1 MKLIADI
8 QGDIRAMMK
17 EELEAA
23 ERAVTA
29 GVSEAASGLQTAW
42 RGQIT
47 RAALGQGLANSIR
60 KKLYPT
66 SGASIR
72 AAAVIYSNASKVVD
86 AFDRGALIRTKSGF
100 WLAIPTAA
108 AGKNGIGN
116 KRITPGGWEQRTG
129 QRLRF
134 VFRRGQPSLLVAEA
148 RLNSKGS
155 AVVSRSKTGR
165 GLATVPIFILVPQ
178 VKLPK
183 RLSLE
188 LPAREA
194 EAKLPRLIA
203 ANWEEG
209 QLDCR

>member
-1 MKLIADI
+1 MKLLADI

-17 EELEAA
+17 QELGGA

-47 RAALGQGLANSIR
+47 GAALGQGLANSIR
-60 KKLYPT
+60 KTLYPT

-72 AAAVIYSNASKVVD
+72 AAAVVYSNASKVVD
-86 AFDRGALIRTKSGF
+86 AFDRGVLIRAKNGF

-108 AGKNGIGN
+108 AGKKGVGN

-134 VFRRGQPSLLVAEA
+134 IYRRGQPSLLVAET
-148 RLNSKGS
+148 RLNSKGR
-155 AVVSRSKTGR
+155 AVVSKSKTGR

-188 LPAREA
+188 GPAREA
-194 EAKLPRLIA
+194 EASLPGLIL
-203 ANWEEG
+203 ANWREV
-209 QLDCR
+209 

>member
-1 MKLIADI
+1 VKLLAGI
-8 QGDIRAMMK
+8 QGDLRAMMQA
-17 EELEAA
+17 EVEAA

-29 GVSEAASGLQTAW
+29 GVSEAASGLQQDW

-47 RAALGQGLANSIR
+47 GAALGRGLANSIR
-60 KKLYPT
+60 KKMYPT
-66 SGASIR
+66 TGVSIR
-72 AAAVIYSNASKVVD
+72 AAAVVYSNASNVVD
-86 AFDRGALIRTKSGF
+86 AFDRGALIRSKNGF

-108 AGKNGIGN
+108 AGKKGVGN

-134 VFRRGQPSLLVAEA
+134 VFRRGQPSLLVAET
-148 RLNSKGS
+148 RLNSKGR

-183 RLSLE
+183 RLDFARDAARAHDAV
-188 LPAREA
+188 PA
-194 EAKLPRLIA
+194 LIVEK
-203 ANWEEG
+203 WSV
-209 QLDCR
+209 L

>member
-1 MKLIADI
+1 MKLLADI
-8 QGDIRAMMK
+8 QGDIRAIMK
-17 EELEAA
+17 QELEVA

-47 RAALGQGLANSIR
+47 GAALGQGLANSIR
-60 KKLYPT
+60 TKVYPT

-72 AAAVIYSNASKVVD
+72 AAAVVYSNASKVVD
-86 AFDRGALIRTKSGF
+86 AFDRGTLIRAKNGF

-108 AGKNGIGN
+108 AGKKGVGN

-134 VFRRGQPSLLVAEA
+134 VYRRGQPSLLVAET
-148 RLNSKGS
+148 RLNSKGR
-155 AVVSRSKTGR
+155 AVVSKSKTGR
-165 GLATVPIFILVPQ
+165 GLATVPIFLLVPQ

-188 LPAREA
+188 GLAREA
-194 EAKLPRLIA
+194 EDRLPGLIV
-203 ANWEEG
+203 ANWREV
-209 QLDCR
+209 

>member
-1 MKLIADI
+1 MRLILEI
-8 QGDIRAMMK
+8 QGDLRAMMRA
-17 EELEAA
+17 ELDAA

-47 RAALGQGLANSIR
+47 GAALGQSLANSVR

-66 SGASIR
+66 SGTSIR
-72 AAAVIYSNASKVVD
+72 AAAVVYSNASKVVD
-86 AFDRGALIRTKSGF
+86 AFDRGAIIRAKDGF

-108 AGKNGIGN
+108 AGQKGIGN

-134 VFRRGQPSLLVAEA
+134 VYRRGQPSLLVAET
-148 RLNSKGS
+148 RLNSKGR
-155 AVVSRSKTGR
+155 AVVSKSKTGR
-165 GLATVPIFILVPQ
+165 GLATVPIFILVLQ

-188 LPAREA
+188 GPAREA
-194 EAKLPRLIA
+194 EERLPGLIVT
-203 ANWEEG
+203 NWLEG
-209 QLDCR
+209 PQR

>member
-1 MKLIADI
+1 VKLLADI

-17 EELEAA
+17 QEMEAA

-47 RAALGQGLANSIR
+47 GAALGQGLANSIR

-72 AAAVIYSNASKVVD
+72 AAAVVYSNASKVVD
-86 AFDRGALIRTKSGF
+86 AFDRGALIRAKNGF

-108 AGKNGIGN
+108 AGKKGTGN
-116 KRITPGGWEQRTG
+116 KRITPGGWEQRSG

-134 VFRRGQPSLLVAEA
+134 VFRRGRPSLLVAETP
-148 RLNSKGS
+148 LNSKGR
-155 AVVSRSKTGR
+155 AVASRSRTGR

-188 LPAREA
+188 GPARVA
-194 EAKLPRLIA
+194 EAKLPGLIL
-203 ANWEEG
+203 ANWSERPQG
-209 QLDCR
+209 

>member
-1 MKLIADI
+1 MKLLADI

-17 EELEAA
+17 QELGAA

-47 RAALGQGLANSIR
+47 GAALGQGLANSIR
-60 KKLYPT
+60 KTLYPT

-72 AAAVIYSNASKVVD
+72 AAAVVYSNASKVVD
-86 AFDRGALIRTKSGF
+86 AFDRGALIRAKNGF

-108 AGKNGIGN
+108 AGKKGVGN

-134 VFRRGQPSLLVAEA
+134 IYRRGQPSLLVAET
-148 RLNSKGS
+148 RLNSKGR
-155 AVVSRSKTGR
+155 AVVSKSKTGR
-165 GLATVPIFILVPQ
+165 GLATVPIFLLVPQ

-183 RLSLE
+183 RLSLDE
-188 LPAREA
+188 PAREA
-194 EAKLPRLIA
+194 EARLLGLIV
-203 ANWEEG
+203 ANWREG
-209 QLDCR
+209 ALG

>member
-1 MKLIADI
+1 VRLIVDI
-8 QGDIRAMMK
+8 QGDIRVMMK
-17 EELEAA
+17 AELEAA

-42 RGQIT
+42 RSQIT
-47 RAALGQGLANSIR
+47 GAALGQNLANSIG
-60 KKLYPT
+60 KKLYRT

-72 AAAVIYSNASKVVD
+72 AAAVVYSNASKVVD
-86 AFDRGALIRTKSGF
+86 AFDQGALIRAKNGF

-108 AGKNGIGN
+108 AGKKGVGN

-134 VFRRGQPSLLVAEA
+134 VYRRGQPSLLVAET
-148 RLNSKGS
+148 RLNSKGR
-155 AVVSRSKTGR
+155 AVVSKSKTGR

-183 RLSLE
+183 RLSLDG
-188 LPAREA
+188 PAREA
-194 EAKLPRLIA
+194 EARLPGLIV
-203 ANWEEG
+203 ANWEKG
-209 QLDCR
+209 WLD

>member
-1 MKLIADI
+1 MKLLATIE
-8 QGDIRAMMK
+8 GDIRSMMK
-17 EELEAA
+17 AELGAA

-29 GVSEAASGLQTAW
+29 GVAEAASGLQTAW

-47 RAALGQGLANSIR
+47 GAALGAGLANSVR

-66 SGASIR
+66 TGVSIR

-86 AFDRGALIRTKSGF
+86 AFDRGALIRAKNGL

-108 AGKNGIGN
+108 AGRKGVGN
-116 KRITPGGWEQRTG
+116 QRITPGGWEQRTG

-134 VFRRGQPSLLVAEA
+134 IYRRGQPSLLVAET
-148 RLNSKGS
+148 RLNSKGR
-155 AVVSRSKTGR
+155 AVVSKSKTGR

-188 LPAREA
+188 GPAREA
-194 EAKLPRLIA
+194 ETRLPGLIV
-203 ANWEEG
+203 ANWKEV
-209 QLDCR
+209 

>member
-17 EELEAA
+17 AELEAA

-29 GVSEAASGLQTAW
+29 GVAQAAGGLQTAW

-47 RAALGQGLANSIR
+47 GAALGQKLANSVR
-60 KKLYPT
+60 KKLYPA
-66 SGASIR
+66 SGTSIR
-72 AAAVIYSNASKVVD
+72 AAAVVYSNASKVVD
-86 AFDRGALIRTKSGF
+86 AFDRGAIIRAKGGF

-108 AGKNGIGN
+108 AGQKGIGH

-134 VFRRGQPSLLVAEA
+134 VYRRGQPSLLVAET
-148 RLNSKGS
+148 RLNSKGR
-155 AVVSRSKTGR
+155 AVVSKSKTGR
-165 GLATVPIFILVPQ
+165 GLATVPIFLLVPQ

-183 RLSLE
+183 RLNLE
-188 LPAREA
+188 GPAREA
-194 EAKLPRLIA
+194 EARLPGLIV
-203 ANWEEG
+203 ANWREVHP
-209 QLDCR
+209 

>member
-1 MKLIADI
+1 MKLLADI

-17 EELEAA
+17 EELQAA

-47 RAALGQGLANSIR
+47 GAALGQGLANSIR

-86 AFDRGALIRTKSGF
+86 AFDRGALIRAKNGF

-108 AGKNGIGN
+108 AGRKGVGN

-134 VFRRGQPSLLVAEA
+134 IYRRGQPSLLVA
-148 RLNSKGS
+148 
-155 AVVSRSKTGR
+155 VT
-165 GLATVPIFILVPQ
+165 
-178 VKLPK
+178 LP
-183 RLSLE
+183 
-188 LPAREA
+188 P
-194 EAKLPRLIA
+194 PP
-203 ANWEEG
+203 NPV
-209 QLDCR
+209 